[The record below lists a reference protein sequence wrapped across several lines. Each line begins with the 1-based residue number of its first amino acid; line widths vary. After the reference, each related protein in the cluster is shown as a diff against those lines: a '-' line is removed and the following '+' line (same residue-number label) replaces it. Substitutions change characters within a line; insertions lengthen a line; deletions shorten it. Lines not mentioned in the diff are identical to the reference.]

1 MKKLIGKQFWLKP
14 KSLAS
19 LLVAVFLFAAPV
31 FSEATDTVNTN
42 LTKQEQSLSQNSEQ
56 NSTAQSQAL
65 LPQKQNSAQQSST
78 SQNSKPESTQ
88 LSNLLDEQD
97 NLLNLFD
104 SKLTTLEAQ
113 VTTLEQSVKDSSAT
127 NSQLESQLKSCKTT
141 ISNLRTDLSQFGER
155 LQASNE
161 SLAQAYSELDAYDR
175 RIANAEK
182 RVKASHIAGP
192 VLMFTSGAAAGVAA
206 FGLYEFANGN
216 DAGRYM
222 LIYGGAV
229 SGICTLTWCGGSF
242 VFKIW

>member
-19 LLVAVFLFAAPV
+19 LFAAVLLFAAPV
-31 FSEATDTVNTN
+31 FSEAIDTVNTN

-206 FGLYEFANGN
+206 FGLYELANGN

-229 SGICTLTWCGGSF
+229 SGICALTWCGGSF

>member
-19 LLVAVFLFAAPV
+19 LFAAVLLFAAPV

-42 LTKQEQSLSQNSEQ
+42 LTKQAQSLSQNSEQ

-206 FGLYEFANGN
+206 FGLYELANGN

>member
-1 MKKLIGKQFWLKP
+1 
-14 KSLAS
+14 
-19 LLVAVFLFAAPV
+19 
-31 FSEATDTVNTN
+31 
-42 LTKQEQSLSQNSEQ
+42 
-56 NSTAQSQAL
+56 
-65 LPQKQNSAQQSST
+65 
-78 SQNSKPESTQ
+78 
-88 LSNLLDEQD
+88 
-97 NLLNLFD
+97 
-104 SKLTTLEAQ
+104 LEAQ

-206 FGLYEFANGN
+206 FGLYELANGN